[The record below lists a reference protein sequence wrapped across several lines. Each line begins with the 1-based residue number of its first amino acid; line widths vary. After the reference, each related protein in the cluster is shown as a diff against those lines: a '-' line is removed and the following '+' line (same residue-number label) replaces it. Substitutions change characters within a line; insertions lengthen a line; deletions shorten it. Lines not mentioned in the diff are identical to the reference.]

1 MLRMRRDNLDKIRKK
16 LVGGIHKGENLTN
29 KVSLLAWLLF
39 LLLAIH
45 YFFG

>member
-1 MLRMRRDNLDKIRKK
+1 MLRRDNLDKIRKK
-16 LVGGIHKGENLTN
+16 LVGGVHKGENITN

>member
-1 MLRMRRDNLDKIRKK
+1 MLRRDNLDKIRKK
-16 LVGGIHKGENLTN
+16 LVGGIRQGENITN